1 MDCDSAPLRNDASTE
16 VFSMTGRRRITQA
29 DVRRL
34 TLALPE
40 VREAHTRRARTSAS
54 AIESCSG
61 CHRRILA
68 LVATDDVTFWM
79 SVVGGSEYDSIG
91 LHDRCCGN

>member
-1 MDCDSAPLRNDASTE
+1 
-16 VFSMTGRRRITQA
+16 MTGRRRITQA

-40 VREAHTRRARTSAS
+40 VREAHTRRAWTSAS
-54 AIESCSG
+54 AIEYWRRCHRVPVQLCSG